1 MLQCIQCP
9 STCTEE
15 DLMLARE
22 NAVKVAPHMT
32 SNEIL
37 ILGGKSL
44 PMYVL
49 LREIKEVP
57 TLTSPDSQV
66 AETANSESPRK
77 SNVYKSRTFICVY

>member
-1 MLQCIQCP
+1 
-9 STCTEE
+9 
-15 DLMLARE
+15 MLARE
-22 NAVKVAPHMT
+22 NAVKVALHMT

-37 ILGGKSL
+37 ILGGH
-44 PMYVL
+44 VL

-77 SNVYKSRTFICVY
+77 INVYKSRTFICIY